1 MARIQAA
8 STLKFNLSLVS
19 QQQAQLLKESLMKS
33 AVKSNLSV
41 QHFALVALLATS
53 AAGVMAQGAPAAPA
67 SPTESRMGKHD
78 PAKRQAMMAKRQ
90 ADLKATLKI
99 TSAQEGAWSA
109 YTTAMQ
115 PPAGMHAN
123 HGSEQRAEMGKLTT
137 PQRIDKMGEMRAQ
150 RMKDLNASMI
160 KRGDATK
167 ALYVALSPEQQ
178 KVFDAK
184 QSQHGRH
191 GGPTDSSHQDRHG

>member
-1 MARIQAA
+1 MARIQTA
-8 STLKFNLSLVS
+8 STLEFNLSLVS
-19 QQQAQLLKESLMKS
+19 QQQAQLLKENLMKS
-33 AVKSNLSV
+33 AIKSNLSV
-41 QHFALVALLATS
+41 QRFAMAALLAAS
-53 AAGVMAQGAPAAPA
+53 GAGAMAQGTPAAPT

-78 PAKRQAMMAKRQ
+78 PAKRQAMMAQRQ

-99 TSAQEGAWSA
+99 TSSQEGAWSV

-115 PPAGMHAN
+115 APAGMHAN
-123 HGSEQRAEMGKLTT
+123 HGSEQRAEMDKLTT

-150 RMKDLNASMI
+150 RMKDMNASMI

-167 ALYVALSPEQQ
+167 ALYAALSPEQQ
-178 KVFDAK
+178 KVFDTQ

-191 GGPTDSSHQDRHG
+191 GGPSGSSHQGRHG

>member
-8 STLKFNLSLVS
+8 STLEFNLNLVS
-19 QQQAQLLKESLMKS
+19 QQQAQLLKEYFMKS

-41 QHFALVALLATS
+41 QRFALAALLATS
-53 AAGVMAQGAPAAPA
+53 AASVMAQGAPAAPA
-67 SPTESRMGKHD
+67 SPTESRMDKHD

-115 PPAGMHAN
+115 PPTGMHAN
-123 HGSEQRAEMGKLTT
+123 HGSEQRAEMDKLTT

-150 RMKDLNASMI
+150 RMKDMNASMI

-167 ALYVALSPEQQ
+167 ALYAALSPEQQ
-178 KVFDAK
+178 KVFDTQ
-184 QSQHGRH
+184 QSLHDRHDGRAGSSHQGRH
-191 GGPTDSSHQDRHG
+191 G